1 MDERKLLLITH
12 VVDAY
17 ISTAHPV
24 GSQVLA
30 SRYRLSWSSATI
42 RNELSNLEEAG
53 YMFQPYTSAG
63 RVPTHLGYRLYL
75 KHAHVSRLNPSLE
88 HSLAR
93 MAEQMSSFDDLRELC
108 RIISRL
114 TEEVV
119 FMVTR
124 LGSFTT
130 GTRFITQK
138 PESEDPMFMRDI
150 TNAIDAFEDICAAV
164 MPEVGGEG
172 VAPYIGDVKTF
183 GSACSALL
191 IRIPFQR
198 STVTVGILGPLRMNY
213 QKNIALLQSLI
224 PNP

>member
-42 RNELSNLEEAG
+42 RNELSHLEEAG

-75 KHAHVSRLNPSLE
+75 EHTHGVRLSPALDR
-88 HSLAR
+88 SLAH

-108 RIISRL
+108 RILSRL

-119 FMVTR
+119 FAVTR

-138 PESEDPMFMRDI
+138 PESENSMFMRDI

-164 MPEVGGEG
+164 APEVGDGITS
-172 VAPYIGDVKTF
+172 YIGDGQTF

-191 IRIPFQR
+191 VRIPFQR
-198 STVTVGILGPLRMNY
+198 STVMIGVLGPLRMNY

-224 PNP
+224 PNT

>member
-42 RNELSNLEEAG
+42 RNELSNLEEEG

-63 RVPTHLGYRLYL
+63 RVPTHLGYRIYL
-75 KHAHVSRLNPSLE
+75 EHAHVSRLNPALERSL
-88 HSLAR
+88 SS
-93 MAEQMSSFDDLRELC
+93 MAAQMSSFDDLRELC
-108 RIISRL
+108 RILSRL

-119 FMVTR
+119 FTVTR

-150 TNAIDAFEDICAAV
+150 TNAIDVLEDICVAV
-164 MPEVGGEG
+164 TPEVGDGIIRC
-172 VAPYIGDVKTF
+172 IGDEGTF
-183 GSACSALL
+183 GNSCSALL
-191 IRIPFQR
+191 VRIPFQR
-198 STVTVGILGPLRMNY
+198 STVVIGILGPLRMNY